1 MGTTL
6 TNEEIYEQYHD
17 KVFAYIRNHVIQIED
32 AEDLCSDVFIKIY
45 SKIDTFDA
53 SKASIS
59 TWIYAM
65 TSNTVIDFYRT
76 NHVHSEIPEDL
87 AEEKSLIE
95 DEVLNNENLECL
107 AKALKAL
114 PQEQMDIIVLRY
126 YRGLTLQEV
135 AEQMNL
141 SYGVTKLRH
150 REALGRLKD
159 LLGD

>member
-17 KVFAYIRNHVIQIED
+17 KVFAYIRNHVNQIED

>member
-17 KVFAYIRNHVIQIED
+17 KVFAYIRNHVNQIED

-76 NHVHSEIPEDL
+76 NHIHSEIPEDL

-95 DEVLNNENLECL
+95 DDVLNNESLEIL
-107 AKALKAL
+107 AKALKSL
-114 PQEQMDIIVLRY
+114 PQEQRDIIVLRY

-159 LLGD
+159 LIGE

>member
-1 MGTTL
+1 MGTML
-6 TNEEIYEQYHD
+6 TNEQIYEQYHD
-17 KVFAYIRNHVIQIED
+17 KVFAYIRNHVNEIED

-45 SKIDTFDA
+45 SKIDTFDS

-76 NHVHSEIPEDL
+76 NHIHSEIPEDL

-95 DEVLNNENLECL
+95 DEVLSNESLEIL
-107 AKALKAL
+107 AKALKEL
-114 PQEQMDIIVLRY
+114 PQEQRDIIVLRY

-135 AEQMNL
+135 AAQMNL

-159 LLGD
+159 LIGE